1 MEFTGRD
8 ATTDLAK
15 LDVHRLSE
23 SVHDFSFYQLIELL
37 HLYEGNIPEASDWE
51 RYCRLSFSG
60 NPSLGFSPSDITKLT
75 RFSDGKLGLETNFI
89 GLSGGVSP
97 LPGYILE
104 QLINE
109 EPGGL
114 RRPFFDFFNNRI
126 ANLTYRLWRKYR
138 YHVRFRPGAEDE
150 FSSQV
155 FALVGLFD
163 VSLRG
168 ETPINWSKML
178 SYSGLLASR
187 SRSPQVVEGIIAHC
201 FDLPKVVI
209 KEWNRRNVK
218 IAQEQRA
225 FLGFQNMTLGVDT
238 VLGSFIEDTS
248 GKFTICIHQLT
259 KERFFEFLPSG
270 SNFEPL
276 RKLIEFIIRD
286 QLAYDIELIMDEV
299 ALENMSNSPDMS
311 LGWTSFLGE
320 KNRNGSVLIQGR
332 Q

>member
-1 MEFTGRD
+1 MEFTDRD

-15 LDVHRLSE
+15 LEVHRLSE
-23 SVHDFSFYQLIELL
+23 SVHDFNFYQLIELV
-37 HLYEGNIPEASDWE
+37 HLFEGNIPEESDWE
-51 RYCRLSFSG
+51 RECRLSFSG

-75 RFSDGKLGLETNFI
+75 YFSDGKLSLETNFL
-89 GLSGGVSP
+89 GLSGGASP

-104 QLINE
+104 QLVNE

-114 RRPFFDFFNNRI
+114 RRPFFDFFNNR
-126 ANLTYRLWRKYR
+126 LVSLSYRLWRKYR

-168 ETPINWSKML
+168 DTPINWSKML

-201 FDLPKVVI
+201 FDLSKVEI
-209 KEWNRRNVK
+209 KEWDIRNVRISK
-218 IAQEQRA
+218 EQRG
-225 FLGFQNMTLGVDT
+225 FLGKKNMTLGVDT
-238 VLGSFIEDTS
+238 VLGSFIEDAS
-248 GKFTICIHQLT
+248 GKFTICISHLT
-259 KERFFEFLPSG
+259 KERFSDFLPSG
-270 SNFEPL
+270 ENFEPL
-276 RKLIEFIIRD
+276 RKLIEFIVRD
-286 QLAYDIELIMDEV
+286 QLAYDIELVMDDE
-299 ALENMSNSPDMS
+299 ALKKINSSSGMS

-320 KNRNGSVLIQGR
+320 SNRNGSVLIQGR